1 MTRLLKK
8 RAFLIKALISLA
20 IIVVLAMRMD
30 MSTLKDVIGHVHVEY
45 WLIALALMFLQI
57 LALALRW
64 SLLINVHGHKMDY
77 GDSVRITLA
86 SLLAN
91 YLFITSIG
99 GIIVR
104 VALAVQHGISWVQS
118 IAATTLD
125 RLMTLAALLI
135 LTIVFLPILFGIV
148 EREIFQST
156 LAAIFTFV
164 LAFGVFSL
172 IFLKNVRR
180 HLIFSHRKIAV
191 GYKYL
196 RSIGRNHNLIAQIV
210 TTSLFAQIA
219 YFGAVY
225 IITTSTGAEFPLLY
239 FMAVLPMITIVASLP
254 LGYGGWGIREGAFVY
269 GLGLINIPIET
280 AFIISVQIGLISMI
294 AVLVAG
300 IPALMNGHMQ
310 LSLKKLKAS
319 HATVKSR

>member
-1 MTRLLKK
+1 MTQMLKQK
-8 RAFLIKALISLA
+8 AFLIKALISLA
-20 IIVVLAMRMD
+20 IIAVLVMRMD
-30 MSTLKDVIGHVHVEY
+30 ITTIKDLVGHIHVEY
-45 WLIALALMFLQI
+45 WLVALFLMFVQI

-77 GDSVRITLA
+77 SDSLRITLA

-104 VALAVQHGISWVQS
+104 VALAIQHGISWVQS

-135 LTIVFLPILFGIV
+135 LTVVFLPILFGIV
-148 EREIFQST
+148 EKEIFQST

-164 LAFGVFSL
+164 LAFSVFSL
-172 IFLKNVRR
+172 LFLKNVRR

-196 RSIGRNHNLIAQIV
+196 RSIGRNHNLIAQI
-210 TTSLFAQIA
+210 TATSLFAQTA
-219 YFGAVY
+219 YFAAVY
-225 IITTSTGAEFPLLY
+225 VVTVSTGVDFPLLY

-254 LGYGGWGIREGAFVY
+254 VGYGGWGIREGAFVY
-269 GLGLINIPIET
+269 GLGLINVPIET
-280 AFIISVQIGLISMI
+280 AFVVSIQIGLISMI
-294 AVLVAG
+294 AVLIAG
-300 IPALMNGHMQ
+300 IPALMSGHMQ
-310 LSLKKLKAS
+310 FALKNLKAS
-319 HATVKSR
+319 RAR